1 MSFSDSNSGS
11 PDLTLFKKG
20 DEHTFELIF
29 DKYYERL
36 VGFCN
41 QFISD
46 LDKSKSLAQQA
57 FIKLWLNRDKIEQ
70 INGITAFLYTAA
82 KTECLNFL
90 RQEKY
95 RYTYQNNALQ
105 NREKLL
111 NQEVLESFRFD
122 RLEYQE
128 LEEMIQSALDKLPEK
143 CRQVFL
149 KSRFE
154 YKKNHEIAEELG
166 IALKTVEG
174 NITRALKFLRKE
186 LQDILPL
193 VMWMF

>member
-1 MSFSDSNSGS
+1 MSFSDSNSS
-11 PDLTLFKKG
+11 FPDLTLFKKG

-29 DKYYERL
+29 EKYYERI
-36 VGFCN
+36 VGFCI
-41 QFISD
+41 QFIPD
-46 LDKSKSLAQQA
+46 REEAKNVAQQS
-57 FIKLWLNRDKIEQ
+57 FIKLWLHRDDVMS
-70 INGITAFLYTAA
+70 INGIGAFLYTAA

-90 RQEKY
+90 RHEKY
-95 RYTYQNNALQ
+95 KLAYQKNALQ
-105 NREKLL
+105 KRENLL
-111 NQEVLESFRFD
+111 NQEVLKSFRFD
-122 RLEYQE
+122 KLEYQE

-143 CRQVFL
+143 CRQVFM

-166 IALKTVEG
+166 IAVKSVEG

-193 VMWMF
+193 VMWML